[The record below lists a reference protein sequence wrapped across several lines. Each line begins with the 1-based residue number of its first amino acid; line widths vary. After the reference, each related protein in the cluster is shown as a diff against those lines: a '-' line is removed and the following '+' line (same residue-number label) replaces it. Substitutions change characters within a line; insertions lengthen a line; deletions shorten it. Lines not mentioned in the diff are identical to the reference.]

1 MTLLPIMGRYVV
13 GAVLKYTLLVMLV
26 LMILSGLYLFITQ
39 QDEIGTGD
47 YQVADAFLFV
57 ALNLPQ
63 NAFEILPIGALIGA
77 LLGLGNLARSS
88 ELIVM
93 RAAGVSVARIA
104 AWVGLAGIVLAAG
117 TWVLGEY
124 AAPQL
129 EAYAQELKTMKRFQ
143 QFARAGTRGAWA
155 KDGDTF
161 ISVQQQS
168 AENQF
173 SGIYVFQF
181 DAERR
186 LQALGRASTAKV
198 GANNEWVLENYS
210 ETTFTPEGIKVRRE
224 AESVLNTR
232 LAPEF
237 LGLASVRP
245 SQLASRD
252 LYAYVVHL
260 KENGLE
266 SAVFETAFWARI
278 ARTAS
283 LIVVVMLAVPFSFGS
298 LRSSGA
304 GARMVVGILLGAV
317 FFLLAQLLENG
328 GQVFSLDPIVIA
340 WGPTALLALTA
351 AIAIARTR

>member
-1 MTLLPIMGRYVV
+1 
-13 GAVLKYTLLVMLV
+13 
-26 LMILSGLYLFITQ
+26 
-39 QDEIGTGD
+39 
-47 YQVADAFLFV
+47 
-57 ALNLPQ
+57 
-63 NAFEILPIGALIGA
+63 

-93 RAAGVSVARIA
+93 RAAGVSVVRIA
-104 AWVGLAGIVLAAG
+104 AWVGLAGILLAAG
-117 TWVLGEY
+117 TWVIGEY
-124 AAPQL
+124 VAPQL
-129 EAYAQELKTMKRFQ
+129 ENYAQDMKTMKRFQ
-143 QFARAGTRGAWA
+143 QFSRAGVRGAWA

-173 SGIYVFQF
+173 SGIYVFRF
-181 DAERR
+181 DKERR
-186 LQALGRASTAKV
+186 LLSLGRASTAKI
-198 GANNEWVLENYS
+198 GAGNEWLLENYAES
-210 ETTFTPEGIKVRRE
+210 TFTGEGVATSRQPE
-224 AESVLNTR
+224 AVLDTR

-245 SQLASRD
+245 SQLTSRD
-252 LYAYVVHL
+252 LYAYVSHL

-266 SAVFETAFWARI
+266 SSVFETAFWARI

-304 GARMVVGILLGAV
+304 GARMVLGILLGAV

-328 GQVFSLDPIVIA
+328 GQVFNLDPIVIA
-340 WGPTALLALTA
+340 WGPTVLLALTA
-351 AIAIARTR
+351 GIAIARTR

>member
-1 MTLLPIMGRYVV
+1 MTLLPVMARYII
-13 GAVLKYTLLVMLV
+13 GAVLKYTLLVMAV
-26 LMILSGLYLFITQ
+26 LMILTGLYLFITQ
-39 QDEIGTGD
+39 QDDIGTGD
-47 YQVADAFLFV
+47 YQVVDAFFFV

-63 NAFEILPIGALIGA
+63 NAFELLPIGALIGA

-93 RAAGVSVARIA
+93 RSAGVSVARIA
-104 AWVGLAGIVLAAG
+104 AWVGLAGIILAAG

-124 AAPQL
+124 VAPQL
-129 EAYAQELKTMKRFQ
+129 ETYGQELKTMKRFQ

-173 SGIYVFQF
+173 SGIYVFHF
-181 DAERR
+181 DADRHLR
-186 LQALGRASTAKV
+186 SLGRASTAKV
-198 GANNEWVLENYS
+198 GANNEWVLENYT
-210 ETTFTPEGIKVRRE
+210 ETAFTTDGLKVRRE
-224 AESVLNTR
+224 AEEVLNTR

-245 SQLASRD
+245 SQLTSRD
-252 LYAYVVHL
+252 LFAYVSHL
-260 KENGLE
+260 KRNGLD
-266 SAVFETAFWARI
+266 SSVFETAFWARI

-283 LIVVVMLAVPFSFGS
+283 LIIVVMLAVPFSFGS
-298 LRSSGA
+298 LRTSGA
-304 GARMVVGILLGAV
+304 GARMVVGILLGAA

-328 GQVFSLDPIVIA
+328 GQVFGLDPIVIA
-340 WGPTALLALTA
+340 WGPTVLLALTVS
-351 AIAIARTR
+351 IAIARTR